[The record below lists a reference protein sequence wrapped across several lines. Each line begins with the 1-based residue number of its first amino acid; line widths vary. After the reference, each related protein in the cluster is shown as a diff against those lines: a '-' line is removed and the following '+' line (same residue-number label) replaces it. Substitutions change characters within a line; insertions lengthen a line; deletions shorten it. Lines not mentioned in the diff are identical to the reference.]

1 MSVIIREVQTKDFEK
16 MLAIYSHYVENTTIS
31 FEEKVPSLTDYSLR
45 LNSILEKY
53 PILIVEENEELV
65 GYAYAHAF
73 RDFSA
78 YDKVAEVTVY
88 LDQKA
93 NSKGLATLLY
103 EKLEQ
108 LLAQKNIKKAIAC
121 ITSDNIPSLKFHEK
135 NGYVK
140 MADFTK
146 IGYKFDQWL
155 DITWLEKELT

>member
-1 MSVIIREVQTKDFEK
+1 MSVIIREVQIKDFEK

-31 FEEKVPSLTDYSLR
+31 FEEEVPSLVDYSIR

-103 EKLEQ
+103 KELEQ
-108 LLAQKNIKKAIAC
+108 VLAQKNIKKAIAC

-135 NGYVK
+135 NGYMK
-140 MADFTK
+140 MANFTK